1 MAKASQ
7 TPCDERPSPSLAPP
21 LAQTVGVLLLA
32 GALFAAVLL
41 LVDGPFAGPW
51 RVVLA
56 VAVGFAAVYAGCLTV
71 GCCTGD
77 RRPGAQAR
85 RG

>member
-1 MAKASQ
+1 MANASE
-7 TPCDERPSPSLAPP
+7 TSRDGRPSPSLA
-21 LAQTVGVLLLA
+21 QTAGVLLLA

-41 LVDGPFAGPW
+41 LVEGPFAGPW

-71 GCCTGD
+71 GCCAG
-77 RRPGAQAR
+77 RRAPGTRAQQE
-85 RG
+85 